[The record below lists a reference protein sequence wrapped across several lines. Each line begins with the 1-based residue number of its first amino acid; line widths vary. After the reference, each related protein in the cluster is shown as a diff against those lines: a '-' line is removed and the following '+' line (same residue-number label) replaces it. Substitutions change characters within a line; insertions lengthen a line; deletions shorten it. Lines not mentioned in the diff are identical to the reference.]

1 MFVCVKF
8 FKKDMTLVD
17 RDRKHLWHPY
27 TQEKIAP
34 LPVPIVK
41 AEGVWLY
48 TEDGRKL
55 LDGVS
60 SWWVN
65 THGHS
70 HPYLNEAL
78 RKQAETL
85 EHVIFAGFTHEPA
98 ARLAEKLVEVLP
110 DGLTRVFYSD
120 NGSTAVEVAL
130 KMAYQYWRNKGE
142 ERHTFI
148 ALEHAYHGDTI
159 GAMSASD
166 DSAFTAPFKNLLF
179 DIKRAE
185 APYALHCERC
195 NSVQVAIADDLTSN
209 PQKNKCNISCAES
222 LENLLEKYHKET
234 SAVIIEPMLQGAGG
248 MIVWEADYLKR
259 VRELC
264 DKYGVLL
271 IADEVLTGFGRTGKM
286 FACDH
291 ADISPDIICLSKAL
305 TAGYMPLGA
314 TAATEEIF
322 NAFYDDDRLKTFFH
336 GHSYC
341 ANPLA
346 CALGIA
352 NLELFERE
360 NTLEKIAFINKK
372 FREFESKLSA
382 FESVEDVRIIGGVLA
397 FELKVGDGG
406 YLANIGQ
413 NLYLEFLKRNI
424 VLRPL
429 GNVLLFMPPY
439 VIEEKEIDWVLK
451 EIENVLIELEDLG

>member
-1 MFVCVKF
+1 MNLLEK
-8 FKKDMTLVD
+8 
-17 RDRKHLWHPY
+17 DRKYLWHPY
-27 TQEKIAP
+27 TQKKTAP
-34 LPVPIVK
+34 LPIPIVSAK
-41 AEGVWLY
+41 GVWLK

-98 ARLAEKLVEVLP
+98 VKLAEKLVEVLP
-110 DGLTRVFYSD
+110 EGLTRVFYSD
-120 NGSTAVEVAL
+120 NGSTAVEVGL
-130 KMAYQYWRNKGE
+130 KMAYQYWQNKGE
-142 ERHTFI
+142 ERRIFI

-166 DSAFTAPFKNLLF
+166 NSAFTAPFKNLLF
-179 DIKRAE
+179 KVLRAV
-185 APYALHCERC
+185 APYALHCDKCE
-195 NSVQVAIADDLTSN
+195 Q
-209 PQKNKCNISCAES
+209 KCNLSCAES
-222 LENLLEKYHKET
+222 LESLLKKHHKET

-248 MIVWEADYLKR
+248 MIVWEKEYLAK

-264 DKYGVLL
+264 DKHGVLL

-291 ADISPDIICLSKAL
+291 ASISPDIICLSKAL

-314 TAATEEIF
+314 TVATEEIF

-352 NLELFERE
+352 NLELFEKE

-372 FREFESKLSA
+372 FLEFEPKLWK
-382 FESVEDVRIIGGVLA
+382 FDFVQDVRIIGGVLA
-397 FELKVGDGG
+397 FELKVKESS
-406 YLANIGQ
+406 YLADIGQ
-413 NLYLEFLKRNI
+413 NLYQEFLKRNI

-429 GNVLLFMPPY
+429 GNILLFMPPY
-439 VIEEKEIDWVLK
+439 IIEEQEIDWVLD
-451 EIENVLIELEDLG
+451 EIKSVLSDFL

>member
-1 MFVCVKF
+1 MSILEK
-8 FKKDMTLVD
+8 
-17 RDRKHLWHPY
+17 DRKHVWHPY

-34 LPVPIVK
+34 LPIPIVGAK
-41 AEGVWLY
+41 GVWLE

-70 HPYLNEAL
+70 HPFLNEAL

-98 ARLAEKLVEVLP
+98 VRLAEKLVEVLP
-110 DGLTRVFYSD
+110 KGLTKVFYSD

-142 ERHTFI
+142 ERRTFI

-179 DIKRAE
+179 KVRRAA
-185 APYALHCERC
+185 APYSLHCDKCE
-195 NSVQVAIADDLTSN
+195 
-209 PQKNKCNISCAES
+209 KKCNLNCAES
-222 LENLLEKYHKET
+222 LEYLLEKHHQET

-248 MIVWEADYLKR
+248 MIVWEKEYLAR

-291 ADISPDIICLSKAL
+291 AGISPDIICLSKAL

-314 TAATEEIF
+314 TVATEEIF
-322 NAFYDDDRLKTFFH
+322 YAFYDDDRLKTFFH

-352 NLELFERE
+352 NLELFEKE
-360 NTLEKIAFINKK
+360 NTLEKIDFINKK
-372 FREFESKLSA
+372 FLEFEPKLA
-382 FESVEDVRIIGGVLA
+382 KFECVQDVRIIGGVLA
-397 FELKVGDGG
+397 FELKVAEGG
-406 YLANIGQ
+406 YLADIGQ
-413 NLYLEFLKRNI
+413 NLYQEFLKRNI

-429 GNVLLFMPPY
+429 GNVLLFMPPFI
-439 VIEEKEIDWVLK
+439 IEEKEIDWVLN
-451 EIENVLIELEDLG
+451 EIENVLETIAK